1 VTKRKADDSHA
12 EVGLPPEIREL
23 LENFT
28 EKEIETGVVASA
40 LLRPRWGGEGM
51 DADLF
56 EDLVES
62 IMEAGGILRG
72 EREAARRTLFD
83 ETDDWL
89 LAGTGDKRIQGWVP

>member
-1 VTKRKADDSHA
+1 MTKRKADNSHA

-28 EKEIETGVVASA
+28 EKEIETGVVAGAFAPAEVGS
-40 LLRPRWGGEGM
+40 EGM
-51 DADLF
+51 DAGLF

-83 ETDDWL
+83 ESDD
-89 LAGTGDKRIQGWVP
+89 